1 MKIRLLP
8 AALALALLPAAVLNA
23 PAAHADEGMW
33 QPSQMPELGDRLREL
48 GLRMDPASLSD
59 LASKPLDAV
68 ISLGGCTAS
77 FVSPQG
83 LVVTNHHCAYGNI
96 QYNSTPERDLLAEG
110 FVAATLAD
118 ELPAAPTSR
127 IYVTQD
133 IRDVT
138 GQVTQG
144 LESMDGKA
152 RYDAIDARSKALVAE
167 CEAPGGLRCN
177 VYDFHGGLQFSL
189 IRQLEIQDV
198 RLVYA
203 PSEMIGKFGGD
214 EDNFEWPRH
223 TGDWAF
229 LRAYV
234 APDGTPAP
242 YSEDNVPYQPASWL
256 TVSQQPLAEGD
267 YVMVTGYPGRTN
279 RYRLPGEVAE
289 TIEWR
294 YPVLVRYF
302 QDSLDVIERTTADDP
317 AAALKYASTV
327 AGYNNVL
334 KLYQGNLD
342 GFARMDDP
350 VGLKQAREDE
360 LEAWLSAQG
369 GSGAGALEAI
379 AALEQELAEARQTRE
394 RDLWFGNVVG
404 GGLAGTAMQLY
415 RNAIENEKPDAE
427 RESGYQERDAA
438 RIRGAMEAL
447 DKRFDPVVD
456 KALMALR
463 LQRYASQ
470 VPAGQRVA
478 ELDAWLGIDASDNTI
493 PGLEAK
499 LDALYAGTSLED
511 AAARLGWLEADRAA
525 IEASGDPALRLAVAM
540 MPVVLA
546 EEAEEK
552 ARAGR
557 IAALRPR
564 YMQAMID
571 FNASQGRPVYPD
583 ANSSLRITFGT
594 VRGYSPRDGVRMV
607 PFTTLEGLVD
617 KVTGEEPFAS
627 PQSQLDAI
635 ADGRG
640 ERYRM
645 ASLGDVPVN
654 FLSDVDTTGGNSGSP
669 TLNADGELVGL
680 LFDGNYE
687 SLNAGWIFNPELTR
701 SIHVDTRYM
710 RWVMDEVDHAEHLLE
725 EMGLPHD

>member
-1 MKIRLLP
+1 MKIRILP
-8 AALALALLPAAVLNA
+8 AALALSLLPAALLNA

-33 QPSQMPELGDRLREL
+33 QPSQMPELTDRLKAL
-48 GLRMDPASLSD
+48 GLRMAPEALSD
-59 LASKPLDAV
+59 LAAKPLDAV

-77 FVSPQG
+77 FVSPRG
-83 LVVTNHHCAYGNI
+83 LVVTNHHCAYGNL
-96 QYNSTPERDLLAEG
+96 QYNSTPERDLLANG
-110 FVAATLAD
+110 FVARSLAE

-138 GQVTQG
+138 AQVTGG
-144 LESMDGKA
+144 LEGMDGKQ
-152 RYDAIDARSKALVAE
+152 RFDAIESRSKALVAG

-177 VYDFHGGLQFSL
+177 VYNFHGGLQFSL

-203 PSEMIGKFGGD
+203 PSELIGKFGGD

-234 APDGTPAP
+234 GPDGTPAP
-242 YSEDNVPYQPASWL
+242 YSQDNVPFEPASWL
-256 TVSQQPLAEGD
+256 TVSRQPLVEGD

-279 RYRLPGEVAE
+279 RYRLADEVE
-289 TIEWR
+289 QVIEWQ
-294 YPVLVRYF
+294 YPVMVQYLR
-302 QDSLDVIERTTADDP
+302 DSLDTIERTTAGDR

-342 GFARMDDP
+342 GFARMEDP
-350 VGLKQAREDE
+350 VGMKRDREDALRAWLAGEGTKGRQTIAAIDELARE
-360 LEAWLSAQG
+360 
-369 GSGAGALEAI
+369 
-379 AALEQELAEARQTRE
+379 LEQERATRE
-394 RDLWFGNVVG
+394 RGLWLGNAT
-404 GGLAGTAMQLY
+404 GGLAGAAVQLY
-415 RNAIENEKPDAE
+415 RNALEQAKPDAE
-427 RESGYQERDAA
+427 RKTGYQERDAA
-438 RIRGAMEAL
+438 RLRGALEAF
-447 DKRFDPVVD
+447 DKRFDPAVD
-456 KALMALR
+456 RALMALR
-463 LQRYASQ
+463 LQRYAER
-470 VPAGQRVA
+470 VPAAQRVP
-478 ELDAWLGIDASDNTI
+478 ELDAWLGIGAADTTI
-493 PGLEAK
+493 PELDARLE
-499 LDALYAGTSLED
+499 ALYASALGDQAERLRWLQAD
-511 AAARLGWLEADRAA
+511 AAA
-525 IEASGDPALRLAVAM
+525 IEASTDPALQFAVAL
-540 MPVVLA
+540 MPVLLA
-546 EEAEEK
+546 DEELEE

-557 IAALRPR
+557 ISALRPQF
-564 YMQAMID
+564 MQAMID
-571 FNASQGRPVYPD
+571 FNADQGRAVYPD

-594 VRGYSPRDGVRMV
+594 VRGYSPRDGVQMV
-607 PFTTLEGLVD
+607 PFTTLDGLVA

-635 ADGRG
+635 AEGRG
-640 ERYRM
+640 ARYRM
-645 ASLGDVPVN
+645 ESLDDVPVN

>member
-1 MKIRLLP
+1 MKIRILP
-8 AALALALLPAAVLNA
+8 AALALSLLPAALLNA
-23 PAAHADEGMW
+23 PVAHADEGMW
-33 QPSQMPELGDRLREL
+33 QPSQMPELGERLRTL

-59 LASKPLDAV
+59 LAAKPLDAV

-138 GQVTQG
+138 AEVTEG
-144 LESMDGKA
+144 LEAMDGRA
-152 RYDAIDARSKALVAE
+152 RYDAIDARSKALVAG

-177 VYDFHGGLQFSL
+177 VYNFHGGLQFSL

-203 PSEMIGKFGGD
+203 PSDMIGKFGGD

-234 APDGTPAP
+234 GPDGKPAA
-242 YSEDNVPYQPASWL
+242 YSEDNVPYEPASWL
-256 TVSQQPLAEGD
+256 TVSQQPLVEGD

-289 TIEWR
+289 TIDWR
-294 YPVLVRYF
+294 YPVMVQYF
-302 QDSLDVIERTTADDP
+302 RDSLDVIGRTTADDE
-317 AAALKYASTV
+317 AAALKYASTI

-350 VGLKQAREDE
+350 VGMKQAREDE
-360 LEAWLSAQG
+360 LEAWLAG
-369 GSGAGALEAI
+369 RGAEGEAAI
-379 AALEQELAEARQTRE
+379 AALGALEQELAEARQTRE
-394 RDLWFGNVVG
+394 RDLWLGNVLG
-404 GGLAGTAMQLY
+404 GGLTGTAMRLY
-415 RNAIENEKPDAE
+415 RNAIEQDKPDAE
-427 RESGYQERDAA
+427 REPGYQERDAA
-438 RIRGAMEAL
+438 RIRGGMEAL
-447 DKRFDPVVD
+447 DKRFDPAVD
-456 KALMALR
+456 KALTALR

-478 ELDAWLGIDASDNTI
+478 ELDAWLGISATDTTI

-499 LDALYAGTSLED
+499 LDALYAGTGLDDVE
-511 AAARLGWLEADRAA
+511 ARLRWLDADRAA
-525 IEASGDPALRLAVAM
+525 IEASDDPALRFAVAM
-540 MPVVLA
+540 TPVVLA
-546 EEAEEK
+546 QEEEDK
-552 ARAGR
+552 GRAGR
-557 IAALRPR
+557 IAALRPQ

-571 FNASQGRPVYPD
+571 FNESQGRPVYPD

-594 VRGYSPRDGVRMV
+594 VRGYSPRDGVQMV
-607 PFTTLEGLVD
+607 PFTTLDGLVA

-635 ADGRG
+635 AEGRG
-640 ERYRM
+640 AQYRM
-645 ASLGDVPVN
+645 ESLGDVPVN

-710 RWVMDEVDHAEHLLE
+710 RWVMDEVDHAERLLE